1 MEQYAKLQ
9 ELDPAL
15 VKAVIAVESSFQP
28 NAAPVKGTIGLMQ
41 IIPETGERY
50 GIVGDATRS
59 FEQKLRDHALCH
71 EPTRRSRTPAAA
83 SALLDPPG
91 AAAEC
96 GRIDCACNKS

>member
-1 MEQYAKLQ
+1 M
-9 ELDPAL
+9 
-15 VKAVIAVESSFQP
+15 ESSFQP

-59 FEQKLRDHALCH
+59 FEQKLRDHALLGH

-83 SALLDPPG
+83 SASLDPPG